1 MSVTMAR
8 YPVSI
13 ENEKNKNVNIKM
25 SEILFKTCTQSADI
39 P

>member
-1 MSVTMAR
+1 MSVRMAR

-25 SEILFKTCTQSADI
+25 SEILYIHIQSADI